1 MTFGIITDISKSGLI
16 HAMRPG
22 ARVPWVD
29 GEREDHEHEEVR
41 KRQRIPAAGHP
52 RFFAIYFP
60 NLSSFYARVKWFDE
74 QERGL
79 NTL

>member
-1 MTFGIITDISKSGLI
+1 MSHAVATVITDISKSGLI

-52 RFFAIYFP
+52 RFS
-60 NLSSFYARVKWFDE
+60 LSIFLTCHRF
-74 QERGL
+74 
-79 NTL
+79 TLA